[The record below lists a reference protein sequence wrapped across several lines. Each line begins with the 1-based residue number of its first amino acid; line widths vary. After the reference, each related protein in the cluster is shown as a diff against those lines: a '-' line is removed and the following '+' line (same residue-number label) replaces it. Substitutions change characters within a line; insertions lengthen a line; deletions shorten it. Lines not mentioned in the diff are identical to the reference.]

1 MADEATYDAQGNLS
15 TGSKVQAL
23 ARQPTIFDYAQNSQ
37 FRVSF
42 PNYPKVTY
50 FCTAV
55 TIPGI
60 SLTAVDRPTSLANIP
75 MVGDTIAYENFD
87 MTFIVDE
94 KLENYR
100 EIYDWMVNIGFPD
113 NHQQFRDTSRRDP
126 GGGPRRLGDRELYDD
141 IMITVL
147 SSKNNPVVRMRLY
160 EAWPVQLGGLEY
172 TQAGTDVEYLTCDVS
187 WAYMYY
193 DFKSI

>member
-1 MADEATYDAQGNLS
+1 MAEVTYDAQQNPN
-15 TGSKVQAL
+15 TSKVKAL
-23 ARQPTIFDYAQNSQ
+23 ARQPSIFDYAQNSQ

-42 PNYPKVTY
+42 PNYPKLEY
-50 FCTAV
+50 FCTTV

-75 MVGDTIAYENFD
+75 MVGDSITYENFD
-87 MTFIVDE
+87 MTFLVDE
-94 KLENYR
+94 NLENYR
-100 EIYDWMVNIGFPD
+100 ELYDWMVNIGFPERH
-113 NHQQFRDTSRRDP
+113 NQFRNEERREE
-126 GGGPRRLGDRELYDD
+126 GGGVKRIGDRELYDD
-141 IMITVL
+141 IMITIL

-160 EAWPVQLGGLEY
+160 EAWPIQLGGLEY

-193 DFKSI
+193 DFKSV

>member
-1 MADEATYDAQGNLS
+1 MVEATYDAQQNPNTSTVPALS
-15 TGSKVQAL
+15 
-23 ARQPTIFDYAQNSQ
+23 RQPEIFDYAQNSQ

-42 PNYPKVTY
+42 PNYPKVEY
-50 FCTAV
+50 FCSAI

-75 MVGDTIAYENFD
+75 MVGDTVTYENFD
-87 MTFIVDE
+87 MTFLVDE

-100 EIYDWMVNIGFPD
+100 EIYDWMINIGFPD
-113 NHQQFRDTSRRDP
+113 NHAQFRNQERRDQS
-126 GGGPRRLGDRELYDD
+126 GMQRLGDRELYDD
-141 IMITVL
+141 LMITVL
-147 SSKNNPVVRMRLY
+147 SSKNNPVVRLRLY

-172 TQAGTDVEYLTCDVS
+172 TQTETDVTYLTCDVS

-193 DFKSI
+193 DFKSV

>member
-1 MADEATYDAQGNLS
+1 MVEPTYDAQQNPNEGNTISSLS
-15 TGSKVQAL
+15 
-23 ARQPTIFDYAQNSQ
+23 RQPATMDYAQNSQ
-37 FRVSF
+37 FRITF

-50 FCTAV
+50 FCTSI

-75 MVGDTIAYENFD
+75 MVGDTVTYENFD

-100 EIYDWMVNIGFPD
+100 EIYDWMINIGFPEE
-113 NHQQFRDTSRRDP
+113 HSQFRYQQRRTP
-126 GGGPRRLGDRELYDD
+126 TGGPKRIGDRELYDD
-141 IMITVL
+141 IMVTVL
-147 SSKNNPVVRMRLY
+147 SSKNNPVVRLRLY

-172 TQAGTDVEYLTCDVS
+172 TQTGTDTEYLTCDVS

-193 DFKSI
+193 DFKSV